1 MSKLNIGFSIFLRML
16 FLNLLIQFTV
26 FSFLISLIS
35 TPLIQSY
42 GSTFIMLKPTLFYAI
57 FAIILVLLCNER
69 LLSINKIL
77 WKRVFTSPLNWI
89 SCYKAYAF
97 VAVLLGIGNLIFV
110 FTASQDAWANYKLWS
125 NLIFL
130 VAPFLFHLG

>member
-1 MSKLNIGFSIFLRML
+1 
-16 FLNLLIQFTV
+16 
-26 FSFLISLIS
+26 
-35 TPLIQSY
+35 
-42 GSTFIMLKPTLFYAI
+42 MLKPTLFYAI

-89 SCYKAYAF
+89 SCYKTYAF
-97 VAVLLGIGNLIFV
+97 FAVLLGIGNLIFA

-130 VAPFLFHLG
+130 VAPFFISFRLKEN